1 MEAAMD
7 FRIKGL
13 DPRPFA
19 PLFALSDAALAERRA
34 LRKTSDSKP
43 GFPCRITLRDAEPGE
58 SVLLVNFEHLPVDSP
73 YRASHAIYVSGAKAP
88 CDVVNEIPQAL
99 HDRLL
104 AIRAFDERG
113 LMLDAD
119 IAEGREARPLIERLL
134 ALPDVSYLHAH
145 YARRG
150 CYAARIERA

>member
-1 MEAAMD
+1 MD

-13 DPRPFA
+13 APQPFA
-19 PLFALSDAALAERRA
+19 PLFALDDTALAERRA

-58 SVLLVNFEHLPVDSP
+58 TVLLLNYEHLAVDSP
-73 YRASHAIYVSGAKAP
+73 YRASHAIYVSGAKQA

-113 LMLDAD
+113 IMLDAD

-134 ALPDVSYLHAH
+134 ALPGSSYLHAH

>member
-1 MEAAMD
+1 MD
-7 FRIKGL
+7 FRIRGL

-19 PLFALSDAALAERRA
+19 PLFALDDSALADRRA
-34 LRKTSDSKP
+34 LRRTCDGKP

-58 SVLLVNFEHLPVDSP
+58 TVLLLNYEHLPVDSP
-73 YRASHAIYVSGAKAP
+73 YRASHAIYVSGAREA
-88 CDVVNEIPQAL
+88 CDVVNEVPQAL

-104 AIRAFDERG
+104 AIRAFDEGG
-113 LMLDAD
+113 LMADAD
-119 IAEGREARPLIERLL
+119 IVEGREARPLIERLL
-134 ALPDVSYLHAH
+134 GLDGVAYLHAH